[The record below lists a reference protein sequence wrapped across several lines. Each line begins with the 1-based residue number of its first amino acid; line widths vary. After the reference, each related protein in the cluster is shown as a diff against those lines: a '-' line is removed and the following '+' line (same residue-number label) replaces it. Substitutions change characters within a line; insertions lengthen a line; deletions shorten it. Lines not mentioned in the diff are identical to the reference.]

1 MIYLLLIIGLIV
13 IYIAL
18 KKGIK
23 KNSFFESNFNSKL
36 FSEEINSIK
45 NELKE
50 LSNRIENM
58 ENSIII
64 LNDKLENS
72 KVKLQ
77 QEENIHEIEN
87 INERFE
93 KEENDLNSIIYNLY
107 DDGISIDEICSRL
120 KIGKG
125 EALLRIGLRKQK

>member
-1 MIYLLLIIGLIV
+1 MIYILLIIGLII

-18 KKGIK
+18 KKGIGQ
-23 KNSFFESNFNSKL
+23 NFLYESNFNNKL

-45 NELKE
+45 NEFKE
-50 LSNRIENM
+50 LSNRIEDI

-64 LNDKLENS
+64 LNEKLENS
-72 KVKLQ
+72 KEKIY
-77 QEENIHEIEN
+77 EEEKVHEIKN
-87 INERFE
+87 ISE
-93 KEENDLNSIIYNLY
+93 KIETEEKDLNSIIYNLY
-107 DDGISIDEICSRL
+107 DEGLSIDEICSRL